1 MLCERALA
9 SLQASTSGRAP
20 AAAAPRAAVPRPA
33 LQWAASR
40 ARRRSDRPPARLA
53 VAAAAAAPATVA
65 AAAAAPPPSSQWPA
79 ARADGEVTPLAL
91 AARAL
96 ELACAA
102 TRFGAALARARLAAD
117 GSDAAA
123 DASRPADALQGLL
136 AELGPTFVKLA
147 QTISMR
153 PDLVGDAYAGAFV
166 KLQDDV
172 APFPD
177 AEAYTIL
184 ERELGRPPAEVFA
197 VLSPAPVASASLGQV
212 YRGVLKD
219 EFGGGAVAV
228 KIQRPGVARSI
239 AVDFRLL
246 RAVVGAAQRALGVR
260 RDLRAL
266 ADSVGRELLAECNF
280 YLEAANAGEFARAHA
295 ALPFLAVP
303 RVYGAL
309 TTRRVLVSEWVDGRS
324 PAQLLAAR
332 RAGEPGADTLTLA
345 MVAMGI
351 QSSLAQLLVT
361 GVMHGDPH
369 SGNLL
374 LARDGRLTYLDFG
387 LVVRVAP
394 GDRQAMMA
402 ALVHLGLGEW
412 ARLVADLGALGML
425 REGTD
430 RAALA
435 LDLEREFTAV
445 LAGGDGDGG
454 AGAGADANGNST
466 ARSNGALAAQLPL
479 LSLQS
484 SSLGFGTLAAVLFR
498 VAYRY
503 RFNLPSYFPLV
514 VRAVSSLEGVA
525 LAVDPGFKLVSAGM
539 PVVLNQLLSDRRPTA
554 QELLR
559 ELLLAPGGALRTDE
573 TTRQILQVW
582 LSAAQQ
588 AARGGGAAAAAAAGG
603 DAGAL
608 AAASPAGAALSMTSL
623 LLDPRN
629 VPLRRALIDVNPAAT
644 VAGMPRETRAQLLQ
658 VLTEAMAGG
667 EAGRAGAALLAR
679 SPSAR
684 AQRRR
689 LWMLFRNQ
697 APKVFGSSPRSV
709 LQLIAFSAAVAL
721 AIAAAVLRRAWGA
734 AAGAVARLF
743 SRGGGDAAAGG
754 APAPSPAA

>member
-20 AAAAPRAAVPRPA
+20 AAAAPLPAAPLPA
-33 LQWAASR
+33 LQWASR
-40 ARRRSDRPPARLA
+40 ARRRGARPPARLA
-53 VAAAAAAPATVA
+53 VAAAAAAPAAVA
-65 AAAAAPPPSSQWPA
+65 AATAAPPSSQWPA

-102 TRFGAALARARLAAD
+102 ARFGAALAHARLAAA
-117 GSDAAA
+117 GSGAAA
-123 DASRPADALQGLL
+123 DAGRPADALQGLL

-153 PDLVGDAYAGAFV
+153 PDLVGDTYAGAFV
-166 KLQDDV
+166 KLQDNV

-177 AEAYTIL
+177 AEAYAIL

-228 KIQRPGVARSI
+228 KIQRPGVSRSI

-246 RAVVGAAQRALGVR
+246 RTVVGAAQRALGVR

-332 RAGEPGADTLTLA
+332 RAGEPGADALTLA

-445 LAGGDGDGG
+445 LAGDGDGG
-454 AGAGADANGNST
+454 GGDGADANGNST

-539 PVVLNQLLSDRRPTA
+539 PVVLNQLLSDRRPAA

-573 TTRQILQVW
+573 TTRQILLVW

-709 LQLIAFSAAVAL
+709 LQLIAFTAAVAL
-721 AIAAAVLRRAWGA
+721 AITAAVLRRAWGA
-734 AAGAVARLF
+734 AATAVARLF
-743 SRGGGDAAAGG
+743 SRGGGSAAAAG